1 MHPIRADETH
11 VAAIDA
17 VAELLSRLRLDFAF
31 VGGAARSAWLG
42 SIFDRGPV
50 DVLALMKPEQKD
62 QIAMMA
68 NNRGFTVRRE
78 EIESTEEMDVIP
90 MRFNDTR
97 VHVLVAS
104 NALYGR
110 MIAAA
115 TPVSFGEREVRVANA
130 EDMAVLAIV
139 GDDDETADALTSLPA
154 FDHEGLRKKLMSIGL
169 GGVVI
174 GE

>member
-1 MHPIRADETH
+1 MHPVRAGAAH
-11 VAAIDA
+11 SAAIEA
-17 VAELLSRLRLDFAF
+17 IAELLSKLRLESAF
-31 VGGAARSAWLG
+31 VGGVARSAWLG
-42 SIFDRGPV
+42 TTFDRGAV

-68 NNRGFTVRRE
+68 HNRGFEVSRE

-90 MRFNDTR
+90 MRFGGVR

-110 MIAAA
+110 MVAAA
-115 TPVSFGEREVRVANA
+115 SPASINGREIRVATA
-130 EDMAVLAIV
+130 EDLAVLAIV
-139 GDDDETADALTSLPA
+139 GDDDATADALTSLPS
-154 FDHEGLRKKLMSIGL
+154 FDREGLKKKLVTIGL
-169 GGVVI
+169 GGAVA

>member
-1 MHPIRADETH
+1 MRADATH
-11 VAAIDA
+11 TAAIEA
-17 VAELLSRLRLDFAF
+17 VAELLTRLRLDFAF
-31 VGGAARSAWLG
+31 VGGAARSVWLG
-42 SIFDRGPV
+42 SSFDGGAV

-68 NNRGFTVRRE
+68 NNRGFEVSRD
-78 EIESTEEMDVIP
+78 EIERTEEMDLIP
-90 MRFNDTR
+90 MRFNGVR

-110 MIAAA
+110 MVASATAAR
-115 TPVSFGEREVRVANA
+115 FNGRDIRVANA

-139 GDDDETADALTSLPA
+139 GDDDETADALTSLPS
-154 FDHEGLRKKLMSIGL
+154 FDHEGLKKKLVSIGL
-169 GGVVI
+169 GGVVT

>member
-1 MHPIRADETH
+1 MRADATH
-11 VAAIDA
+11 AAAIEA
-17 VAELLSRLRLDFAF
+17 VAELLSKLRLDFAF
-31 VGGAARSAWLG
+31 VGGAARSVWLG
-42 SIFDRGPV
+42 SVVDRGAV

-68 NNRGFTVRRE
+68 NNRGFEVSRD
-78 EIESTEEMDVIP
+78 EIERTEEMDVIP
-90 MRFNDTR
+90 MKFGGVR

-110 MIAAA
+110 MIASA
-115 TPVSFGEREVRVANA
+115 TPSSFNGRDIRVANA

-139 GDDDETADALTSLPA
+139 GDDDETADALTSLPS
-154 FDHEGLRKKLMSIGL
+154 FDHAGLRKKLISIGL
-169 GGVVI
+169 GGLVT

>member
-1 MHPIRADETH
+1 MQTIRADETRA
-11 VAAIDA
+11 AAIDA
-17 VAELLSRLRLDFAF
+17 VAELLTRLRLDFAF

-42 SIFDRGPV
+42 SIFDRGTV

-68 NNRGFTVRRE
+68 SNRGFSVSRE

-90 MRFNDTR
+90 LRFDGVR

-110 MIAAA
+110 MVAAA
-115 TPVSFGEREVRVANA
+115 APATFGEREVRVANA

-139 GDDDETADALTSLPA
+139 GDDDETADALTSLPS
-154 FDHEGLRKKLMSIGL
+154 FDHAGLKKKLMSIGL

>member
-1 MHPIRADETH
+1 VQSIRADETRG
-11 VAAIDA
+11 AAIDA
-17 VAELLSRLRLDFAF
+17 IADLLTRLRLDFAF
-31 VGGAARSAWLG
+31 VAGAARSAWLG

-62 QIAMMA
+62 QVAMMA
-68 NNRGFTVRRE
+68 NNRGFDVSRQ
-78 EIESTEEMDVIP
+78 EIESTDEMDVIP
-90 MRFNDTR
+90 LRFKGTR

-110 MIAAA
+110 MIASA
-115 TPVSFGEREVRVANA
+115 TPATVNDREVRVANA

-139 GDDDETADALTSLPA
+139 GDDDETADALVSLPS
-154 FDHEGLRKKLMSIGL
+154 FDHERLRKKLMSIGL
-169 GGVVI
+169 GGAVT